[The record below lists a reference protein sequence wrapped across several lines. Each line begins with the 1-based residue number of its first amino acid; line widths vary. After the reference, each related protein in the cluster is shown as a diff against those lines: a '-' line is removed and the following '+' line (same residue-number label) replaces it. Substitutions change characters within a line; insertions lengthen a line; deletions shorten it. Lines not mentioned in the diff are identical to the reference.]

1 MRMRISKF
9 EARQTM
15 YFEKEMHYR
24 FRFSN
29 TDEKLI
35 TTRHRIPVNAP
46 CHPPPRVF
54 FLFHPPSLPRPIP
67 FSYIF
72 DALCLDAARYKS
84 HYLRIVGSGTRLRG
98 QRDTVDFPLPLPFL
112 IPIDSQTQ
120 PDMFSSMNSRDLA
133 RDRRLRLFR
142 NDRRRVQESGY
153 FRLD

>member
-98 QRDTVDFPLPLPFL
+98 QRDTVDFPLSHPHRFTNPTRHIL
-112 IPIDSQTQ
+112 IDEFARPCSRSPITIIS
-120 PDMFSSMNSRDLA
+120 
-133 RDRRLRLFR
+133 
-142 NDRRRVQESGY
+142 
-153 FRLD
+153 